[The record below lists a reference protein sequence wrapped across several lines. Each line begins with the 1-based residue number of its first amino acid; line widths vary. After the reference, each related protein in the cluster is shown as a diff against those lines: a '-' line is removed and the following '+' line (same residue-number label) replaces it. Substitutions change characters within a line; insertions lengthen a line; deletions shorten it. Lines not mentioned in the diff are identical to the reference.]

1 MDYSF
6 IWPLAPAAA
15 AAATHQSHFYLFIKA
30 YSCCREKREREREK
44 RSGVISASNK
54 ETVTDIYPAELR
66 ADHKFNFA
74 EQTPPCSAV
83 CVRHSVCRCIKA
95 VSTGR

>member
-6 IWPLAPAAA
+6 IWPLAPAAAA

-30 YSCCREKREREREK
+30 YSCCREKRERK
-44 RSGVISASNK
+44 SGVISASNK
-54 ETVTDIYPAELR
+54 ETVADIYPAELR

-83 CVRHSVCRCIKA
+83 CAPLCLPLH
-95 VSTGR
+95 

>member
-6 IWPLAPAAA
+6 IWPLAPPAAA
-15 AAATHQSHFYLFIKA
+15 AAATHQSHFYLFVKA
-30 YSCCREKREREREK
+30 YSCCRKKRERKK

-54 ETVTDIYPAELR
+54 ETVADIYPAELR

-74 EQTPPCSAV
+74 EQTPPCSTV
-83 CVRHSVCRCIKA
+83 CAPLCLPLH
-95 VSTGR
+95 